1 MAQGIRNPTNEWNPE
16 SKCHWQRLSVIQYLE
31 SKNVVD
37 FLIRGDKR
45 HTNDSL
51 LNFFP
56 VRKDIYPPCLFP
68 DSSLSSLVNSYCQ
81 HLVKQSRNKRATFE
95 NWINPA
101 NSGADP
107 HRFPPFYENRSEF
120 SQINKFFM
128 KKKTFQV
135 KIWPISWLNDSG
147 GFREWKK
154 NNSPEC
160 MPRTPLEAYAFDAR
174 FGKRS
179 VFILDPRL

>member
-56 VRKDIYPPCLFP
+56 VRKDIYPPVPISRFLFI
-68 DSSLSSLVNSYCQ
+68 LSREQLLPTPC
-81 HLVKQSRNKRATFE
+81 KQSRNKRATFE

-147 GFREWKK
+147 DFREWKK
-154 NNSPEC
+154 KKIHRGACLGP
-160 MPRTPLEAYAFDAR
+160 P
-174 FGKRS
+174 
-179 VFILDPRL
+179 